1 MDPRHGDGGAESVA
15 LLAGDGPRRC
25 CAAASPR
32 RRLPHR
38 HRCVGRPPRDTRT
51 RPAGHA
57 LEPSRRLAAAACY
70 PQRLQGRY
78 THGCPAARRLAGD
91 AAFPLHGS
99 GPCRSRAVASA
110 APAGGCTQPTHP
122 SATAAVRVRRHRGL
136 RHRGCE
142 RAGSWSLREAL
153 AAALPG
159 PAQRSRASRRGP
171 AHRGARPPSAPV
183 LPRACRRAGHASSR
197 AFSVGPARPPLPLP
211 RPPRRALQACPVA
224 GVAGDVVWAPP
235 GPAGPRRTPPPQEA
249 SASETRGAGC
259 PAGHAQR
266 RRLELEAVPYP
277 LDADPSSC
285 PASAPRTTSRTTSA
299 A

>member
-78 THGCPAARRLAGD
+78 THGCPAARRLAGV

-99 GPCRSRAVASA
+99 GPCRRAVTSA
-110 APAGGCTQPTHP
+110 APAGGCTQLTHH
-122 SATAAVRVRRHRGL
+122 SATAAVR
-136 RHRGCE
+136 GCE
-142 RAGSWSLREAL
+142 GQAASRPQASSVGAGRLVAPAGGPRGRSSRPGAEEPGLPQGPGSQEH
-153 AAALPG
+153 AAALRSG
-159 PAQRSRASRRGP
+159 PPSRLPSSQPCTQPRLLHRASPAASGGP
-171 AHRGARPPSAPV
+171 
-183 LPRACRRAGHASSR
+183 CR
-197 AFSVGPARPPLPLP
+197 PARW
-211 RPPRRALQACPVA
+211 RGSRGMWFGPRRA
-224 GVAGDVVWAPP
+224 
-235 GPAGPRRTPPPQEA
+235 PPPQEA